1 MIKYNDRLIDL
12 KSPIVMG
19 ILNTTPDSF
28 FGGSRA
34 QDVIQTSERIK
45 RMVDEGVDIIDVGAY
60 SSRPNANIVS
70 QQEEISRLNMALEI
84 LVKDYPT
91 VPISVDTFRSEVAE
105 HVHTNF
111 GVGII
116 NDISGGT
123 LDEKMFDTIAQISVA
138 YILMHMRGNPE
149 TMQTLCTYNNV
160 VSEVLDFLQK
170 KTFELHQRGIYD
182 VIIDPGFGFAK
193 TTEQNFTLL
202 KNLEVFNTINAPLL
216 VGLSRKSM
224 IYKTLGIST
233 DDALTGT
240 IAANFA
246 ALTKGAKILRVH
258 DVKEAKE
265 TIAIYEAVR

>member
-1 MIKYNDRLIDL
+1 
-12 KSPIVMG
+12 MG

-28 FGGSRA
+28 FGGSRT
-34 QDVIQTSERIK
+34 QDVTKISERIK
-45 RMVDEGVDIIDVGAY
+45 KMVVDGVDIIDVGAY
-60 SSRPNANIVS
+60 SSRPQASVVS
-70 QQEEISRLNMALEI
+70 EQEEMSRLNIALEI

-91 VPISVDTFRSEVAE
+91 VPISVDTFRSGVAK

-123 LDEKMFDTIAQISVA
+123 LDENMFDTVAQIGVA
-138 YILMHMRGNPE
+138 YILMHMRGNPA
-149 TMQTLCTYNNV
+149 TMQSLCIYNNV

-170 KTFELHQRGIYD
+170 QTYELNQRGVTD

-193 TTEQNFTLL
+193 TTELNFTLL
-202 KNLEVFNTINAPLL
+202 KNLEVFSTINAPLL

-224 IYKTLGIST
+224 IYKTLGI
-233 DDALTGT
+233 DPDNALTGT

-265 TIAIYEAVR
+265 TIAIFEALR